1 LTTPINREVKMKN
14 IAKVTVGLAAASLS
28 TAAYAMPAA
37 VPQIYYD
44 HLPHRW
50 AVLSGNPGFC
60 NTPIG
65 EQAPICW
72 DI

>member
-1 LTTPINREVKMKN
+1 MKRM
-14 IAKVTVGLAAASLS
+14 IIGILAVASVS
-28 TAAYAMPAA
+28 IPTAAYAMPAE

-50 AVLSGNPGFC
+50 AVLSGNSGFC
-60 NTPIG
+60 GTPIG
-65 EQAPICW
+65 DQAPICW

>member
-1 LTTPINREVKMKN
+1 MKK
-14 IAKVTVGLAAASLS
+14 IAKAVLS
-28 TAAYAMPAA
+28 VCFVSSSAAAYAMPPA

-60 NTPIG
+60 GTPIG
-65 EQAPICW
+65 IQAPICW

>member
-1 LTTPINREVKMKN
+1 MKK
-14 IAKVTVGLAAASLS
+14 ITKLILATVSVSLS

-44 HLPHRW
+44 NLPHRW

-72 DI
+72 DM

>member
-1 LTTPINREVKMKN
+1 MKK
-14 IAKVTVGLAAASLS
+14 ITKAILAVTSVSLS

-50 AVLSGNPGFC
+50 AILSGNPGFC

-72 DI
+72 GI

>member
-1 LTTPINREVKMKN
+1 MKK
-14 IAKVTVGLAAASLS
+14 IAKLILVTVSVSLS

-44 HLPHRW
+44 NLPHRW

>member
-1 LTTPINREVKMKN
+1 MKDIVKV
-14 IAKVTVGLAAASLS
+14 ILAVVAVSLP

-44 HLPHRW
+44 NLPHRW
-50 AVLSGNPGFC
+50 AVLVGNPGFC

>member
-1 LTTPINREVKMKN
+1 MKKLKLAIAIGLSSLPTT
-14 IAKVTVGLAAASLS
+14 
-28 TAAYAMPAA
+28 AYAMPAA

-44 HLPHRW
+44 KLPHRW

-65 EQAPICW
+65 AQAPICW
-72 DI
+72 ESRDLPF

>member
-1 LTTPINREVKMKN
+1 MKR
-14 IAKVTVGLAAASLS
+14 IKAIFGLALVSLS
-28 TAAYAMPAA
+28 ATAYAMPVA

-50 AVLSGNPGFC
+50 AVLSGSPGFC

-65 EQAPICW
+65 EQSPLCW

>member
-1 LTTPINREVKMKN
+1 MKK
-14 IAKVTVGLAAASLS
+14 ITKLILATVSVSLS

-44 HLPHRW
+44 NLPHRW

>member
-1 LTTPINREVKMKN
+1 MKS
-14 IAKVTVGLAAASLS
+14 IAKVTFGLAAASLS
-28 TAAYAMPAA
+28 TTAYAMPAA

-50 AVLSGNPGFC
+50 VVLSGNPGFC